1 MALLFQF
8 IATIFR
14 WTWKLITFIKDLILN
29 LSMVFIV
36 LAIFTVIGFVQK
48 SNQPEPQ
55 DGALVFNLTGVVVE
69 EPKQDNPLRQLSN
82 EALGLSSPLKRENS
96 LFDIIKLLRQA
107 KHDEKI
113 TGLVLSLENFVGASQ
128 SSLEYIG
135 KSIAEFKE
143 SGKPVFAVA
152 NNYTQGQY
160 YLASFADRIYLT
172 PQGSVGLQGLAA
184 NNLYY
189 KSLLDKLMV
198 STHIFRVGTYKS
210 AVEPLMRDDMSPE
223 AKENTS
229 RWLNALWGHYASQ
242 VAENR
247 KMAATELVPEI
258 TTYIKKLQDVDG
270 DSSTYALSNGLVD
283 EVAPYSQV
291 MAQFKK
297 AFGTRLQNQIQT
309 FKSVDFYHYLPTP
322 DTVKSDQI
330 AIVVVNGTISSG
342 EQSRGLANAE
352 TIVNDLQ
359 RAQFD
364 ENVQSVILR
373 INSPGGG
380 VIASEAIR
388 SAVEALVRADKPVVV
403 SMGGM
408 AASGGYWISTP
419 ASYVIASPSTITGS
433 IGIFGVLNTFERSL
447 EHIGVYTDGVTT
459 SPLAAATVTS
469 ELDENVAKLI
479 QISIDNGY
487 QNFIKLVANARN
499 KTPAEIDKVAQGQVW
514 LGSDA
519 LKLDLVD
526 ELGDFDDALRKAAE
540 LAQLEPGNYSI
551 KWYGSEPSLSSLLFG
566 ENIVAVL
573 PDFMKS
579 LLPSPVSQVVESVDK
594 QSVTLKALSSDG
606 KNQYVYCL
614 NCEYSL

>member
-297 AFGTRLQNQIQT
+297 AFGTRLQNQVQT

>member
-36 LAIFTVIGFVQK
+36 LAILTVVGFVQK

-247 KMAATELVPEI
+247 KMATTELVPEI

-297 AFGTRLQNQIQT
+297 AFGTRLQNQVQT

-322 DTVKSDQI
+322 DPVKSDQI

-352 TIVNDLQ
+352 TVVNDLQ